1 MHAALARSAPAPG
14 QAKLGPVKEERVDAV
29 QGCYNQPHVARPPRL
44 EEKRYG
50 SCGLEHRILGIC
62 PAKGKNFSKC
72 DKPNDFAKV
81 FRGRWPRSVTM
92 LARKAA
98 IKQVTPDDG
107 TGMVAVDA
115 YPGNKP
121 YEDDEDKEIFVVSFA
136 DRLDQRWRPPPM
148 CTITV
153 NGTTVLIDTGASVNV
168 MDVEQYSKISPP
180 PELTPCWTK
189 IYAHRGVDP
198 LPRRGAIEVT
208 VGSER
213 RWTHAKCHVLE
224 GKKVTLL

>member
-1 MHAALARSAPAPG
+1 MDAALARSAPAPG

-50 SCGLEHRILGIC
+50 SCGLEHRIPGIC

-72 DKPNDFAKV
+72 DQPNDFAKV
-81 FRGRWPRSVTM
+81 FRGRWPGSVTM

-115 YPGNKP
+115 
-121 YEDDEDKEIFVVSFA
+121 
-136 DRLDQRWRPPPM
+136 
-148 CTITV
+148 
-153 NGTTVLIDTGASVNV
+153 
-168 MDVEQYSKISPP
+168 
-180 PELTPCWTK
+180 
-189 IYAHRGVDP
+189 
-198 LPRRGAIEVT
+198 
-208 VGSER
+208 
-213 RWTHAKCHVLE
+213 
-224 GKKVTLL
+224 